1 MKAKELIEKYK
12 NGQRDFRQVDLEGE
26 NLAWSTLSDAD
37 FRGANLQ
44 HVNFK
49 GATLHRVKFNEG
61 ANLAFADLSSAEL
74 INTDLKGANLQ
85 GANLSET
92 ELNAIIDEHTQLP
105 RGFQSRLYSGA
116 LDFSA
121 YGEQIKKLK
130 QENVQL
136 QKKSENERDQ
146 TQIII
151 TQLQKEIHDLKN
163 KEQQKE
169 DNQALELIVEKDN
182 LQKQP
187 FQNIEA
193 SITKATKVS
202 LQTSV
207 LHRLNKRSQREQVI
221 LDEAHSCLDLE
232 NLIKSLASKKW
243 KEADKETNLI
253 IVETTRR
260 VFENRSKLNDKIYT
274 VRLTAALQRID
285 QLWLCY
291 SSGHFGFS
299 IQASIWQSAGGDNTE
314 KIKQTMEDYL
324 GWNKDVGWC
333 WYDKLNFTL
342 DAPKG
347 HLPARVYYDLQKG
360 GVAFH
365 SRWVSLLLKLLRFM
379 AAY

>member
-74 INTDLKGANLQ
+74 INADLKGANLQ

-105 RGFQSRLYSGA
+105 RGFQSRLHSGA
-116 LDFSA
+116 LDFSFDSSA
-121 YGEQIKKLK
+121 YSEQIKQLKL
-130 QENVQL
+130 ENSQL

-151 TQLQKEIHDLKN
+151 TQLRKEIYDLKN
-163 KEQQKE
+163 KEQQKG
-169 DNQALELIVEKDN
+169 DNQSLELLAEKDN

-193 SITKATKVS
+193 SITKVS

-207 LHRLNKRSQREQVI
+207 PYRLNKRSQSEQVI
-221 LDEAHSCLDLE
+221 LDEAHSCLDLK
-232 NLIKSLASKKW
+232 NLIKLLVSKKW
-243 KEADKETNLI
+243 KEADKETNCI

-260 VFENRSKLNDKIYT
+260 VFENRSDDKIHT
-274 VRLTAALQRID
+274 IRLTAALQRID

-324 GWNKDVGWC
+324 GWNKDLGWC
-333 WYDKLNFTL
+333 WHDKLNFTL

-347 HLPARVYYDLQKG
+347 HLPARVYHDLQKG

-365 SRWVSLLLKLLRFM
+365 SRWVSLIIGQIQ
-379 AAY
+379 